1 MKILVVSAVLPYP
14 LHSGGQVRMYNLLK
28 RLSLTHEITLVS
40 FIRDE
45 NEQQY
50 KKDLSFCHEVYMV
63 NRGRA
68 WQLGYI
74 ARAIFTRMPFLLAT
88 YTNGKMHRLLTKL
101 LAKNTYDRIHLEPFY
116 VWPSIP
122 NTDIPIIVS
131 EHNVEYEV
139 YNEYVRRFS
148 FLPLKSLLAIDV
160 DKLKRWERYIW
171 RKAHKLT
178 AVSTRDRDVMEAY
191 LSFPV
196 SVVPNG
202 VDTSWF
208 TYKKQ
213 NMKEKKN
220 LLFVGNFRW
229 LPNREA
235 VEWLLTDIWPRI
247 AKRFPESTLRII
259 GRNMP
264 ESVQKRA
271 TNRVIC
277 LADVSDIRNE
287 YMRASVLLAPM
298 TIAGGTKFKVL
309 EAMASGVPVIS
320 TVEGIEGIQCEE
332 DKHVLIAT
340 NAQTFVDQLV
350 KLDTDYSL
358 LANITKNA
366 RVLVEYAYNWDT
378 IAETLEKVWKGTH
391 GKKR

>member
-1 MKILVVSAVLPYP
+1 M
-14 LHSGGQVRMYNLLK
+14 RMYNLLK
-28 RLSLTHEITLVS
+28 RLSVHHEITLVS

-45 NEQQY
+45 KERAY
-50 KKDLSFCHEVYMV
+50 KKDLLFLHDIFLI

-74 ARAIFTRMPFLLAT
+74 ARSIFTRMPFLLAT
-88 YTNGKMHRLLTKL
+88 YTNGKMHALLSHL
-101 LAKNTYDRIHLEPFY
+101 LVKNSYDLIHLEPFY

-122 NTDIPIIVS
+122 NTTIPIVVS
-131 EHNVEYEV
+131 EHNVEYKV
-139 YNEYVRRFS
+139 YQKYVNRFS
-148 FLPLKSLLAIDV
+148 FLPLKPFLGIDV
-160 DKLKRWERYIW
+160 TALKRWERYVW
-171 RKAHKLT
+171 RKANTLT
-178 AVSTRDRDVMEAY
+178 AVSMRDAEIMEEY

-213 NMKEKKN
+213 NIEEKKN

-271 TNRVIC
+271 TDRVIC

-320 TVEGIEGIQCEE
+320 TTEGIEGIQCEE
-332 DKHVLIAT
+332 GKHVLIAT
-340 NAQTFVDQLV
+340 NAQAFVDQLV
-350 KLDTDYSL
+350 KLDSDNSL
-358 LANITKNA
+358 LTNITKNA
-366 RVLVEYAYNWDT
+366 RALVEHAYNWDT
-378 IAETLEKVWKGTH
+378 IAKMLEKVWKGTH